1 MIDVNARKKEEVF
14 FTNTHK
20 TGKSTQI
27 GSFNSE
33 GPVRPLKRPPAR
45 EPPPPSSPSFPYP
58 TGPLS
63 SLPTARVRGWRV
75 NIGCARIS
83 MENEL
88 FRTRSP

>member
-33 GPVRPLKRPPAR
+33 GPVRPLKRPPSKR
-45 EPPPPSSPSFPYP
+45 TSTSLLPVVPLPHRPSFLI
-58 TGPLS
+58 TD
-63 SLPTARVRGWRV
+63 
-75 NIGCARIS
+75 
-83 MENEL
+83 
-88 FRTRSP
+88 SPG